1 MAAVGDVI
9 FLRCKNCNPPKDKFF
24 VVALVEPLKL
34 FLINSE
40 MTAFQKA
47 SPDHVIAQAH
57 VSVAEHDFLEYD
69 SLIGCD
75 WLSHEYSDADLE
87 RALTTN
93 NRYKVI
99 GALSPR
105 ARQAVAAALQGNV
118 HIPGRWLKQ
127 LKECWP

>member
-40 MTAFQKA
+40 MTDFQKA

-57 VSVAEHDFLEYD
+57 VLVAEHAFLEYD
-69 SLIGCD
+69 SLVGCD
-75 WLSHEYSDADLE
+75 WLSHEYSDEDLK
-87 RALTTN
+87 RALASN
-93 NRYKVI
+93 NRYRVI
-99 GALSPR
+99 GTLSPR

-118 HIPGRWLKQ
+118 HIPGKWLKQ
-127 LKECWP
+127 LKEHWP